1 MILFSYEYSNKI
13 VLIYHLF
20 YKTLYINYLQ
30 SVQPPAQYKTP
41 EGRNFRPFN
50 RKNFPSNL
58 HGKRRMHAF
67 SRGRQPETQPSTYRQ
82 RIKQSAVAEQAVR
95 HAHNRPKK
103 HKKDALMGRRSA
115 THKYAFIDIGTI
127 GALLH
132 TMDIHK
138 RYIQDNQR

>member
-20 YKTLYINYLQ
+20 YKALYINYLQ
-30 SVQPPAQYKTP
+30 SAQPPVQYKIP
-41 EGRNFRPFN
+41 EGRRFRPFN
-50 RKNFPSNL
+50 RKKFLSNP
-58 HGKRRMHAF
+58 HGEPWIHAF
-67 SRGRQPETQPSTYRQ
+67 SRGRQPEIQPSTYRQ

-115 THKYAFIDIGTI
+115 THKYAFIDIDTI
-127 GALLH
+127 GRAPSYYGYSQEIY
-132 TMDIHK
+132 T
-138 RYIQDNQR
+138 R